1 MDIMLFVLFALGIFL
16 IVKGG
21 DWFVDAA
28 TWMAEVS
35 GVPKFIVGAT
45 VVSFATTLPELLVSS
60 IATYQGKTTMAIG
73 NAVGSVIANLGLIM
87 AIGLLCMPSVIKR
100 SQIALKG
107 AVMILASASLLV
119 LTKGGSL
126 SVTSG
131 LVLVAIFLFF
141 MFDNIREARASNAP
155 SENVPK
161 DKATV
166 RLNILKFIGGAAGIV
181 IGAQLLVDKGSA
193 IARLI
198 GIPESV
204 IGLTA
209 IAIGTSLPEL
219 VTTVTS
225 IIKKQSSMSV
235 GNIIGANIID
245 LTMILPVCS
254 IISGGTL
261 AVEATTAAV
270 DLPVSLVIMAI
281 IIVPAVI
288 KGRFY
293 RWQGAASL
301 AVYCGYLGYMF
312 F

>member
-1 MDIMLFVLFALGIFL
+1 MNILLFALFALGILL

-35 GVPKFIVGAT
+35 GIPKFIVGAT
-45 VVSFATTLPELLVSS
+45 VVSFATTLPELLVSCF
-60 IATYQGKTTMAIG
+60 ATYQGKTTMAIG

-87 AIGLLCMPSVIKR
+87 AIGLICMPSVIKR

-107 AVMILASASLLV
+107 AVMILSSAALLV
-119 LTKGGSL
+119 LTKGGTL

-141 MFDNIREARASNAP
+141 MFDNLREAKAGGTP
-155 SENVPK
+155 SENVPR
-161 DKATV
+161 DKKTV
-166 RLNILKFIGGAAGIV
+166 RTNIFKFVGGAAGIV
-181 IGAQLLVDKGSA
+181 VGAQLLVDKGSE

-270 DLPVSLVIMAI
+270 DLPVSLAIMAI
-281 IIVPAVI
+281 IVLPAVI
-288 KGRFY
+288 RGRFS
-293 RWQGAASL
+293 RWQGAAAL